1 MDFGQAPSFGDHR
14 FEIGRCRDLLD
25 RGEFDEAF
33 QVAGELIGQAPD
45 DPEVVSIFSD
55 AALEMNAASEAV
67 RACTR
72 YLRSA
77 EGADLDVLEWLA
89 RGQWDLH
96 LTESCRETCRR
107 ILVRDP
113 DNYTA
118 LDYGLAT
125 ALELGDFDRA
135 KDIID
140 RAADHRSTDRHLS
153 YQTAVARM
161 MRGEED
167 WARNEFERFLDENP
181 DEPGTYI
188 NLMRIHHLGKRY
200 DQVEELY
207 HEATKRG
214 LDHEDIHFNMGL
226 ALKAQERDLEAAR
239 FFIRT
244 IRKTAEKEVEL
255 PDAHFHLGQI
265 LRMEGHPRLALM
277 MLERELR
284 VDDTRPAV
292 HAEMAW
298 CAEDIEEFTAAER
311 MIRAAVER
319 APDWGVYRHSLA
331 ELIMKAD
338 GDRIEA
344 KATAQTAVS
353 LDPEHAA
360 GWQVLGRLAAESGD
374 FSLAEDHLRHAVG
387 ATDATAEDEGWL
399 GLLLSQQGRADE
411 ALPLLERAA
420 RAFPFW
426 DPVIAALTDIR
437 GRPLPNR
444 FEVLIHDTRSGDDY
458 RVLHIVAK
466 NEVAARKA
474 VAKTLRATVA
484 KPEDLIEVVRDLGAE
499 VDLLPGVVWDSGT
512 SAHRYPEPPL

>member
-1 MDFGQAPSFGDHR
+1 MEFGQSPSYGDHHY
-14 FEIGRCRDLLD
+14 EKGRCRDLLD
-25 RGEFDEAF
+25 EENFEEAF
-33 QVAGELIGQAPD
+33 QLAEELLGVAPD
-45 DPEVVSIFSD
+45 DPEIISLFAD
-55 AALEMNAASEAV
+55 AALEMGAASLAV
-67 RACTR
+67 RACTHHV
-72 YLRSA
+72 RS
-77 EGADLDVLEWLA
+77 GGDDLEVLEWLA

-96 LTESCRETCRR
+96 LTEQCRETCRR
-107 ILVRDP
+107 LLVREP

-135 KDIID
+135 EDIID
-140 RAADHRSTDRHLS
+140 RAADHRTADRHLS

-161 MRGEED
+161 MRGEDD

-188 NLMRIHHLGKRY
+188 NLMRIHHLGERY
-200 DQVEELY
+200 DKVEELY
-207 HEATKRG
+207 QEALRRD

-244 IRKTAEKEVEL
+244 IRRNPEL
-255 PDAHFHLGQI
+255 PDAHFHLGQT

-298 CAEDIEEFTAAER
+298 CAEDIEDYSAAQR

-331 ELIMKAD
+331 ELIMKAE
-338 GDRIEA
+338 GDRDEA
-344 KATAQTAVS
+344 FDTAMEAVR

-360 GWQVLGRLAAESGD
+360 GWQVLGRLAAEDGD
-374 FSLAEDHLRHAVG
+374 FEIAEINLRNAVQ
-387 ATDATAEDEGWL
+387 ARDATAEDEGWL
-399 GLLLSQQGRADE
+399 GLLLSETDRDDAARE
-411 ALPLLERAA
+411 LLEKAA
-420 RAFPFW
+420 RGFPFW
-426 DPVIAALTDIR
+426 IPVVEALSRIR
-437 GRPLPNR
+437 GSDLPCR
-444 FEVLIHDTRSGDDY
+444 FEFLLREGQGEDEY
-458 RVLHIVAK
+458 RVLHVVAK
-466 NEVAARKA
+466 DETAARVAAA
-474 VAKTLRATVA
+474 ATL
-484 KPEDLIEVVRDLGAE
+484 PEGPDGLDDRIEDIRDLGVE
-499 VDLLPGVVWDSGT
+499 VDLQPGVVWDSGASRT
-512 SAHRYPEPPL
+512 RFPESPL

>member
-1 MDFGQAPSFGDHR
+1 MDFGQSPSYGDHGY
-14 FEIGRCRDLLD
+14 EIGRCRDMLD
-25 RGEFDEAF
+25 EEKFPEAF
-33 QVAGELIGQAPD
+33 DLAEELLGLVPD
-45 DPEVVSIFSD
+45 DTEVVCLYSD
-55 AALEMNAASEAV
+55 AALAVGAATEAV

-72 YLRSA
+72 HMRN
-77 EGADLDVLEWLA
+77 GNDDLEVLEWLA

-96 LTESCRETCRR
+96 LSERCRETCRR
-107 ILVRDP
+107 ILVREP

-140 RAADHRSTDRHLS
+140 RAADHRTADRHLS

-181 DEPGTYI
+181 EEPGTYI

-200 DQVEELY
+200 DKVEELY
-207 HEATKRG
+207 QEALRRK

-244 IRKTAEKEVEL
+244 VRANPEL

-298 CAEDIEEFTAAER
+298 CAEDIEDYAAAER

-331 ELIMKAD
+331 ELIMKAE
-338 GDRIEA
+338 GDRDEA
-344 KATAQTAVS
+344 FATAKEAVR
-353 LDPEHAA
+353 LDPTHAA
-360 GWQVLGRLAAESGD
+360 GWQVLGRLAAEDGD
-374 FSLAEDHLRHAVG
+374 FEAAEESLRKAVG
-387 ATDATAEDEGWL
+387 ARDATAEDEGWL
-399 GLLLSQQGRADE
+399 GLLLCETERDDA
-411 ALPLLERAA
+411 ARPLLEKATRSL
-420 RAFPFW
+420 PFW
-426 DPVIAALTDIR
+426 DTVVEALSRIR
-437 GRPLPNR
+437 GHRLPNR
-444 FEVLIHDTRSGDDY
+444 FEMLLREQKDGDDY
-458 RVLHIVAK
+458 RVLHVVA
-466 NEVAARKA
+466 EDEAAARA
-474 VAKTLRATVA
+474 AAAKSLSGLETPFDEMV
-484 KPEDLIEVVRDLGAE
+484 EDVRDLGAE
-499 VDLLPGVVWDSGT
+499 IDLQPGVVWDSGVSRT
-512 SAHRYPEPPL
+512 RFPETPR

>member
-1 MDFGQAPSFGDHR
+1 MDFDQPTSYGDHQ
-14 FEIGRCRDLLD
+14 FEIGRCRELLED
-25 RGEFDEAF
+25 GEFPEAF
-33 QVAGELIGQAPD
+33 QLAGELLSQAPD
-45 DPEVVSIFSD
+45 DPEIVGIFSD
-55 AALEMNAASEAV
+55 AALEVGAASEAV

-72 YLRSA
+72 YLRTSSDQ
-77 EGADLDVLEWLA
+77 DLEVLEWLV

-107 ILVRDP
+107 ILEREA

-125 ALELGDFDRA
+125 ALELGDFERT

-140 RAADHRSTDRHLS
+140 RAASHRTTDRHLS

-161 MRGEED
+161 MRGEDD

-181 DEPGTYI
+181 DDPGTYI

-200 DQVEELY
+200 ELVEQLY
-207 HEATKRG
+207 EEALRRD

-244 IRKTAEKEVEL
+244 IRQNEEL

-265 LRMEGHPRLALM
+265 LRMEGHPRLGLM

-298 CAEDIEEFTAAER
+298 CAEDIEEFAAAER

-331 ELIMKAD
+331 ELIMKAE
-338 GDRIEA
+338 GDRDEA
-344 KATAQTAVS
+344 LATALEAVR

-360 GWQVLGRLAAESGD
+360 GWQVLGRLAAEGND
-374 FSLAEDHLRHAVG
+374 FESAEAHLRSAVG
-387 ATDATAEDEGWL
+387 ARDATAEDEGWL
-399 GLLLSQQGRADE
+399 GLLLSETGREDE
-411 ALPLLERAA
+411 ARSLLQKAG

-426 DPVIAALTDIR
+426 EPVIEALSHID
-437 GRPLPNR
+437 GRRLPNR
-444 FEVLIHDTRSGDDY
+444 FEVLLHEKRSEDDY
-458 RVLHIVAK
+458 RVLHIVAPD
-466 NEVAARKA
+466 ERAAREIA
-474 VAKTLRATVA
+474 ARAL
-484 KPEDLIEVVRDLGAE
+484 PESVPLDDLIENVRDLGAE
-499 VDLLPGVVWDSGT
+499 IDLRAGLVWDSGSSRT
-512 SAHRYPEPPL
+512 PYPEPPL